1 MLGDICHCPGKKG
14 ADVARIVEKQCD
26 RAGLNC
32 YDAGSGTGDG
42 GGENAGSHGVH
53 VFFEDLGTGYVR
65 KRCLPHISWR
75 VADMAIKASGL
86 DYKEFAAYLVDGVTW
101 GRLRAIATQAPEEGG
116 LGLFTDGS
124 RKCKEIFSA
133 SPSAIIKNR
142 PETDHTFLE
151 FLKGKEHTLHLIAD
165 RDLQQRPS
173 LGPEA
178 SKAALSLGD
187 IGLRIFR
194 TVLCEVIHR
203 CLFLHYWASKHA
215 RVAEVG
221 SWDELLEEAKKAQF

>member
-1 MLGDICHCPGKKG
+1 
-14 ADVARIVEKQCD
+14 
-26 RAGLNC
+26 
-32 YDAGSGTGDG
+32 
-42 GGENAGSHGVH
+42 
-53 VFFEDLGTGYVR
+53 
-65 KRCLPHISWR
+65 
-75 VADMAIKASGL
+75 MAIKASGL

-151 FLKGKEHTLHLIAD
+151 FLKGKEHTLYLLAE
-165 RDLQQRPS
+165 RDLHQRTS

-178 SKAALSLGD
+178 RQAVLSLAD
-187 IGLRIFR
+187 IGLRICR
-194 TVLCEVIHR
+194 VVLCEVLHR
-203 CLFLHYWASKHA
+203 CLFLHYWTSKHP
-215 RVAEVG
+215 RVAAVC
-221 SWDELLEEAKKAQF
+221 SWDELFEKAQGHIVDLSLTPEVLQRFKLTSMDNPPKTWVEMAVRHVVGQEEETLVAMHLQSAF

>member
-1 MLGDICHCPGKKG
+1 MAITTSELGYKDLAAYFVDGDTRGRLGVIATHAP
-14 ADVARIVEKQCD
+14 A
-26 RAGLNC
+26 
-32 YDAGSGTGDG
+32 DG
-42 GGENAGSHGVH
+42 G
-53 VFFEDLGTGYVR
+53 
-65 KRCLPHISWR
+65 I
-75 VADMAIKASGL
+75 
-86 DYKEFAAYLVDGVTW
+86 
-101 GRLRAIATQAPEEGG
+101 
-116 LGLFTDGS
+116 GLFTDGS

-133 SPSAIIKNR
+133 SPSAIIKNK

-194 TVLCEVIHR
+194 TVLCEVSHR
-203 CLFLHYWASKHA
+203 CLFLRYWARKHA
-215 RVAEVG
+215 RVAEVR
-221 SWDELLEEAKKAQF
+221 SCDEVLEKAKKHILIWRLQRRSCRGSS